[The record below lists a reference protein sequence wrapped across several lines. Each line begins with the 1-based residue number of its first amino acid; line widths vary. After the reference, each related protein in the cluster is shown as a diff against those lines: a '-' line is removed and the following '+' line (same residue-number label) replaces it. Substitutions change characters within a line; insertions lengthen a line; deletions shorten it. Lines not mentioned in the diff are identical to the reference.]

1 MEEFKYFLPKAIFIS
16 EIEVEN
22 TAAFTYFLI
31 VFGLF
36 IKQKLLILYL
46 Y

>member
-1 MEEFKYFLPKAIFIS
+1 MEEFKHFLCKEIFIS

-31 VFGLF
+31 VFDLF
-36 IKQKLLILYL
+36 AY
-46 Y
+46 